1 MTILNYNSS
10 KSNSHLNP
18 GTLFP
23 SLENKFSQTKAH
35 KSLYSKFTFR
45 SLLVALM
52 MVCNFVGAWAQSPI
66 TPSTDTN
73 GNGTYE
79 ENERHLYLI
88 QINQFQSFYMIA
100 NGENVNTANIPHAD
114 MLWYF
119 IEAENDNGTQYYY
132 IVNNTTGKYICN
144 TDYSSKGRII
154 KLATFDAGSTDKF
167 KFKLVENNPAGATG
181 YYNIAPKPYSGYNW
195 MGLNKQGGNVLATN
209 PVRLT
214 DSQYIS
220 DQNSR
225 WKFIAFDNNF
235 SWPAPP
241 FTLSPGDTKTYYR
254 IRNQQDGDYF
264 VSTGSGTPTYVTI
277 SNIADN
283 KMAWY
288 FKEAATDD
296 SGMKCKYYYII
307 SPTAGNQ
314 YMYFRGNTGTG
325 DQADAIEL
333 KEKNGEDED
342 RYQFLVIQA
351 ARVGAGETPIQCY
364 MIVPKLLIGNQ
375 WSSNSLGPNAFG
387 DGNRM
392 YIKKGRDKDVKSHWT
407 FSTTEY
413 PLHCAK
419 PTITYDSST
428 GKVTITTTAPTGA
441 SIYYTTDGTTVP
453 TSSVGT
459 LYSAPFTLTEQ
470 TTIKAVASKDG
481 YEDSEVATVSFNK
494 VATPTIQDNGANAI
508 SITCETTGTTIY
520 YTTDGSNPTTS
531 STEYTGPLNEN
542 VSGRT
547 IKAIAVKNGWIN
559 SDIGSGSVTLRC
571 AKPTFTRNGNNVT
584 ISCTFPTSGY
594 SIYYIKNGGDTAP
607 NTLYDGG
614 NISVTTGD
622 VIKAYV
628 IADGY
633 EDSEVTTK
641 KIFDALPITDGK
653 YILDTQDK
661 FDNFIDMASTEE
673 YDDAYYE
680 LHTDVTAGSEIS
692 IPFKGIFDG
701 KGHTISSLSHALFN
715 TIDGATVKNVMLKDV
730 DIDTYGNSGAIAN
743 EATGDS
749 RIYNVGVL
757 SGTVDGNDDVGG
769 IVGSLDGSSR
779 VINCF
784 SFATIKGG
792 SNVGGIVGNNKVAS
806 TAANIKTMVMNCM
819 FYGDITGGSTV
830 SPVYGGQNIDNLQGG
845 LNTYNY
851 YAYEN
856 LKSTLISTN
865 KYNCALGVEDRF
877 LKRIEFYRQLL
888 NSNRRL
894 AAKYASTESVTVNAT
909 EMMKWV
915 LETANKSITLREPY
929 PYPILKDQGTY
940 PSIVNYDTE
949 GLSDYTE
956 EHRNEGRKTGT
967 LTVNISIGS
976 GYPTGAAIKAGK
988 SSITLIRTDKDFA
1001 RFNYNYDKVQLPYYN
1016 EVGDGNYTSN
1026 KVVTGWKIISMEG
1039 GTTGSYNGADA
1050 WNGYNF
1056 ANRNCTAKDLY
1067 GVSGRVFSQGAY
1079 FDVPY
1084 GVTAITIEPYWG
1096 QAAYVSDEYLDV
1108 VFSTGYNA
1116 QNVTQ
1121 LGKAFGAN
1129 NTTVSINGSNQ
1140 AVYTT
1145 IANAVNALGTG
1156 GTVYDHAVVLVGNV
1170 HLAGNPPADN
1180 NKYFTIMSADL
1191 DKDNEPDCSFIFGHN
1206 DRQAISP
1213 VRFDF
1218 INMPGIAMAQKPN
1231 GADNFRNVSIF
1242 KPLGW
1247 FETTNT
1253 CLVHFVQFEY
1263 DNGNKKAAPVILQ
1276 GGLIDQFVSTKTS
1289 EPKVTQYI
1297 HLGSNAWLKEFGNGT
1312 HSDGNK
1318 FTPHIP
1324 ISVTG
1329 GEYEGFYLSGT
1340 YRPDAAI
1347 KADNAECYISSGH
1360 FGEVAGAAQQ
1370 QINGDVQWQI
1380 FNADIDNFF
1389 GGGINFNK
1397 PVTGNITIDITNSHV
1412 GTFCGGP
1419 KFGDMAANKT
1429 VTTNATGCTFGTYFG
1444 AGYGGISYNRV
1455 RTRDKSG
1462 KDVDLSSWE
1471 SDYTANKGKY
1481 FSANNGVATDF
1492 DYEFF
1497 VWSTGVVGARFYVK
1511 YSSLS
1516 MAKTNDV
1523 SSTLKN
1529 CIINRN
1535 FYGGGNLGK
1544 VDGTATSI
1552 LEGCTVEGNVF
1563 GGGYSATKPKVP
1575 FRTGGFSEF
1584 PKIDANAGVFDMGKM
1599 SETDDY
1605 TLIQGT
1611 LTNNTLAIN
1620 ESAKTIVTNV
1630 DLTSLGQVTTTN
1642 LTIKGNTIVKGQIF
1656 GENGNVTETTG
1667 GVFGGGDMSAVNG
1680 NTLVNIENTDDTEG
1694 VLNVFGGG
1702 NTADVGGNTEV
1713 NVIDGKVSLDVFGG
1727 GKGQNTTVNGDVTVN
1742 IGAKDGSTLTG
1753 NGVIGRLVRLIVG
1766 AVFVYLV
1773 IYRIDLDYLIC
1784 YFILSCYHI
1793 FLMPSFLP

>member
-18 GTLFP
+18 GRLFP
-23 SLENKFSQTKAH
+23 SLGNKFSQTKAH

-52 MVCNFVGAWAQSPI
+52 MVYNFVGAWAQI
-66 TPSTDTN
+66 TPTTDTDN
-73 GNGTYE
+73 PVYYLLQSVQNPAFYMKPNGTKVTTM
-79 ENERHLYLI
+79 NSLTDDMKW
-88 QINQFQSFYMIA
+88 FFMDAGDGFYYICRKD
-100 NGENVNTANIPHAD
+100 GENIQY
-114 MLWYF
+114 MYF
-119 IEAENDNGTQYYY
+119 SGPDFIDKNHRIWVELKALAAGSEDNYKFSIAENTLG
-132 IVNNTTGKYICN
+132 
-144 TDYSSKGRII
+144 
-154 KLATFDAGSTDKF
+154 
-167 KFKLVENNPAGATG
+167 
-181 YYNIAPKPYSGYNW
+181 GYNFIPK
-195 MGLNKQGGNVLATN
+195 GTKTSNPSSLNKQGGNAGENGIQV
-209 PVRLT
+209 
-214 DSQYIS
+214 
-220 DQNSR
+220 
-225 WKFIAFDNNF
+225 
-235 SWPAPP
+235 
-241 FTLSPGDTKTYYR
+241 
-254 IRNQQDGDYF
+254 
-264 VSTGSGTPTYVTI
+264 GSGLQDEASCWNIIALSSHTWTLHPQCFTVSDNANRYFYKIKSQSNSKYYIKPGATYVGT
-277 SNIADN
+277 SNSADDD
-283 KMAWY
+283 MIWY
-288 FKEAATDD
+288 FEKAESDD
-296 SGMKCKYYYII
+296 FMDYYYII
-307 SPTAGNQ
+307 HA
-314 YMYFRGNTGTG
+314 NTGKYLHHRASGDNATELAERTGSETG
-325 DQADAIEL
+325 DAKDRFQFVVARGTNSNETVADP
-333 KEKNGEDED
+333 KG
-342 RYQFLVIQA
+342 
-351 ARVGAGETPIQCY
+351 
-364 MIVPKLLIGNQ
+364 IVFNIIPKLLIPQ
-375 WSSNSLGPNAFG
+375 DHKINSLSCQSLGGALKTYNAS
-387 DGNRM
+387 NNYR
-392 YIKKGRDKDVKSHWT
+392 YINHTHWI
-407 FSTTEY
+407 FESTEY
-413 PLHCAK
+413 STVCEN
-419 PTITYDSST
+419 PTISFSSET
-428 GKVTITTTAPTGA
+428 GKVTITTATTR
-441 SIYYTTDGTTVP
+441 SQIHYTTDGTTTP
-453 TSSVGT
+453 SASVGS
-459 LYSAPFTLTEQ
+459 LYEGPFDLTAQ
-470 TTIKAVASKDG
+470 TTIKAIVTRPG
-481 YEDSEVATVSFNK
+481 FTDSEVATATFYK
-494 VATPTIQDNGANAI
+494 VATPTIQNNGENAI
-508 SITCETTGTTIY
+508 SITCETAGTTIY
-520 YTTDGSNPTTS
+520 YTTDGTDPTTS
-531 STEYTGPLNEN
+531 SAQYTGPLTED
-542 VSGRT
+542 VSRKT
-547 IKAIAVKNGWIN
+547 IKAIAVKNGMIN
-559 SDIGSGSVTLRC
+559 SSIGTGNITLQC
-571 AKPTFTRNGNNVT
+571 AKPVFTRNGNELT
-584 ISCTFPTSGY
+584 ISCTFPTSGV
-594 SIYYIKNGGDTAP
+594 SIYYTTNGDNPTSSSNEYSGEITVSE
-607 NTLYDGG
+607 N
-614 NISVTTGD
+614 N
-622 VIKAYV
+622 VIKA
-628 IADGY
+628 IAIATDY
-633 EDSEVTTK
+633 EDSEIATK
-641 KIFDALPITDGK
+641 KIFTPLEPTDGK
-653 YILDTQDK
+653 YILDTQEK
-661 FDNFIDMASTEE
+661 FENFIDMASTE
-673 YDDAYYE
+673 YSDRHFI
-680 LHTDVTAGSEIS
+680 LRTNVTAGFEI
-692 IPFKGIFDG
+692 PLTFTGIFDG
-701 KGHTISSLSHALFN
+701 EGHTISSLGHALFN
-715 TIDGATVKNVMLKDV
+715 SINNATVKNVILVDV
-730 DIDTYGNSGAIAN
+730 DIDTDGNSGAIAN
-743 EATGDS
+743 EAAGDS

-757 SGTVDGNDDVGG
+757 SGSVDGNDNVGG
-769 IVGSLDGSSR
+769 IVGLLDGSSR

-1231 GADNFRNVSIF
+1231 GAESFRNVSIF
-1242 KPLGW
+1242 KPKGW

-1611 LTNNTLAIN
+1611 LTNNTFAIN
-1620 ESAKTIVTNV
+1620 ESAKTIVTDI

-1680 NTLVNIENTDDTEG
+1680 NTLVNIEDTDDTEG

-1742 IGAKDGSTLTG
+1742 IGTKDGSTLTG
-1753 NGVIGRLVRLIVG
+1753 NGVIGRLVRLIV
-1766 AVFVYLV
+1766 
-1773 IYRIDLDYLIC
+1773 
-1784 YFILSCYHI
+1784 
-1793 FLMPSFLP
+1793 